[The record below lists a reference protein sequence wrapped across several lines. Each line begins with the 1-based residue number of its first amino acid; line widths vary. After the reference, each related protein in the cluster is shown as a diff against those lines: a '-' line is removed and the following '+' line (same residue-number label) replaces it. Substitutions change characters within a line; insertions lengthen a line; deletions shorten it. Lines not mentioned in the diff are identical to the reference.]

1 MDVALTSHYR
11 LDFAGLPNPVK
22 GVMAQRGLTA
32 TAIDKIGLL
41 CYDAALPATSL
52 ATNNIEGNYTGVQQQ
67 YAHTRIFPNIDM
79 GFYCDSGYKVLTFFE
94 SWIEY
99 ISGGG
104 ASVNRAH
111 PGYFYRMRYPNSY
124 KGNIGIDKFDR
135 DYTQGC
141 RYNFIRMFPVSISPI
156 PVSYEASQ
164 LLRVNV
170 TFNYERYIMTS
181 TYVDKFVNSTKNN
194 SSNSAPTSDELA
206 AALSDQSSFL
216 KGSNILNISNAGNT
230 NFGAFVNGSPLLDTE
245 KFKTAFS
252 QAELDSWL
260 SAPPSFNDEG
270 PSSQKINFTG
280 EVGGFAGAAG
290 GGTDT
295 FGSGGA
301 SDRGATPSA
310 TTLRRQGRG
319 GGALEAG
326 FGLSGTAPRGSDRI
340 NNRRS

>member
-11 LDFAGLPNPVK
+11 LDFGGLPNPVK
-22 GVMAQRGLTA
+22 GVMSQRGLTPIE
-32 TAIDKIGLL
+32 IDKISLL

-52 ATNNIEGNYTGVQQQ
+52 ATNNIEGNFTGVQQQ

-104 ASVNRAH
+104 ASVDKAN

-124 KGNIGIDKFDR
+124 KGNIAIDKFDR

-141 RYNFIRMFPVSISPI
+141 RYNFIRMFPVSVSPV

-181 TYVDKFVNSTKNN
+181 TFVDRSASSNRTNSA
-194 SSNSAPTSDELA
+194 NSAPTADELA

-216 KGSNILNISNAGNT
+216 RGSTDVDISNAGNT
-230 NFGAFVNGSPLLDTE
+230 NFGAFVNGSPLLDTK
-245 KFKTAFS
+245 KFKDAFS
-252 QAELDSWL
+252 QAALDSWL
-260 SAPPSFNDEG
+260 SAPPAFDPDA
-270 PSSQKINFTG
+270 PSSQNINFTA
-280 EVGGFAGAAG
+280 EVGGFASGVRG
-290 GGTDT
+290 GSDS

-301 SDRGATPSA
+301 SRSSATPSA
-310 TTLRRQGRG
+310 TTLRRQGRSG
-319 GGALEAG
+319 GGSQDG
-326 FGLSGTAPRGSDRI
+326 FGLSGTAPRGSDR
-340 NNRRS
+340 RQQ